1 MQVSYVNKD
10 FATEEANCGFVLA
23 NGFDYL
29 LLFKITDEATESILH
44 KIQLISVHP
53 FRFTENNK
61 QVSVL

>member
-1 MQVSYVNKD
+1 MQVGYVNKD
-10 FATEEANCGFVLA
+10 FATEEANWFVLA
-23 NGFDYL
+23 NWFDYL

-44 KIQLISVHP
+44 KIQLISVNP